1 MTGLRPEDFTVPK
14 WYKRIPWDTA
24 KEGDIVYLLGTNFG
38 EPHAYGP
45 FKVLSTKERTVTN
58 SVGMSAKEPLE
69 FLLVKEDDVV
79 NIEYVNDR

>member
-1 MTGLRPEDFTVPK
+1 MTGPKPEDFIVPK
-14 WYKRIPWDTA
+14 WYKRTLWDSV
-24 KEGDIVYLLGTNFG
+24 KEGDIVYLLGVNYG

-45 FKVLSTKERTVTN
+45 FKVLSTKDRTVTN

-79 NIEYVNDR
+79 NTEYVNDR